1 MPSTS
6 SFDVDDRNEGDGVRR
21 RTRQRLTR
29 GGLYGLLV
37 LLVAVLAVTVDWASV
52 GRNFFNLEVAASL
65 FPEIVTIA
73 AKNTVIYTVVAFVG
87 GLAMGLVL
95 ALMKMSDIGPYRW
108 LATAYIEFFRGLPA
122 LLTIFLFAFGL
133 PIAFRFRANPINLAL
148 AALMFVAAAYMA
160 ETLRAGIEAV
170 PKGQVEAARSLGMSQ
185 GRAMASIVIPQAFRI
200 IIPPLTNEAVLLIK
214 DTSLLVFA
222 GSQPV
227 QEELTKFAR
236 DGLNTNSNA
245 TPLIVGGLLYLAV
258 TLPMTQLVA
267 ALERR
272 NAQSR

>member
-1 MPSTS
+1 M
-6 SFDVDDRNEGDGVRR
+6 
-21 RTRQRLTR
+21 
-29 GGLYGLLV
+29 YGALV
-37 LLVAVLAVTVDWASV
+37 LVALVLALTVDWPSV
-52 GRNFFNLEVAASL
+52 QRNFFNLEVAASL

-73 AKNTVIYTVVAFVG
+73 AKNTVVYTIIAFTG
-87 GLAMGLVL
+87 GLAMGLGL
-95 ALMKMSDIGPYRW
+95 ALMKMSSVGPYRW

-185 GRAMASIVIPQAFRI
+185 SRAMVSIVIPQAFRI

-236 DGLNTNSNA
+236 DGLNSNSNA